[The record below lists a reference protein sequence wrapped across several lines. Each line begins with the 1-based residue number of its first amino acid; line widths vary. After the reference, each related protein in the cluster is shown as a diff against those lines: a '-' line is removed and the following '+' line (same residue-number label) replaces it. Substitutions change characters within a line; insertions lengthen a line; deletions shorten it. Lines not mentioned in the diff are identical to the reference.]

1 MSTNNAVRTLHNDL
15 TRMKNAEA
23 KVSKAEA
30 AEKTASAGEQTA
42 LQNIQAQETQII
54 DSFVSAP
61 PTDATQRAQLLN
73 QLFNLGQSAVKT
85 KDTDDAKIAADKKA
99 ITTDKKAVT
108 ADRKTALKDLKPAE
122 YHLSLKDTNAAR
134 KQLGLKA
141 LTKPVRDSFKPGSF
155 HKGPG
160 TEYGSDTS
168 DYQSNAQFQAAIKGK
183 PFAAIKATDGVTANQ
198 SSFKSRWNELGK
210 LVDSGKMKLRVAY
223 CYLEGGDSGVA
234 QAKKFLDTVG
244 VHGKLKAGTRLALDW
259 EGSALGHPSELRD
272 AANYIHKVTG
282 VWPIVYCSAGNAS
295 AAHAAVPNA
304 PQWLA
309 AVADNAGDALPVSMR
324 NRNVPFFQYS
334 WKPWTRTEFNGNMK
348 ALEKFAGY

>member
-1 MSTNNAVRTLHNDL
+1 MSTNKAVRTLHNDL
-15 TRMKNAEA
+15 TRLKSAES

-30 AEKTASAGEQTA
+30 AEKTASADEQKA
-42 LQNIQAQETQII
+42 LAAIQAQETQLI

-85 KDTDDAKIAADKKA
+85 QDAGDAKIAADKKA
-99 ITTDKKAVT
+99 ITSDKKAVT
-108 ADRKTALKDLKPAE
+108 ADQKTALKDLKPAE

-160 TEYGSDTS
+160 TEYGADTS
-168 DYQSNAQFQAAIKGK
+168 NWQSNAEFQASIKGK
-183 PFAAIKATDGVTANQ
+183 PFAAVKASDGTAANQ
-198 SSFKSRWNELGK
+198 ADFKSRWNELGK
-210 LVDSGKMKLRVAY
+210 LVDSGKMKLRIAY
-223 CYLEGGDSGVA
+223 HYLEPNESGVA
-234 QAKKFLDTVG
+234 QAKTFLNTVG
-244 VHGKLKAGTRLALDW
+244 IHGKLKAGTRLALDW
-259 EGSALGHPSELRD
+259 EGGALSQPSVLRD

-282 VWPIVYCSAGNAS
+282 VWPIVYSSAGNAS
-295 AAHAAVPNA
+295 AAHAAAPNS

-334 WKPWTRTEFNGNMK
+334 WKPWDEDQFNGNLK